1 MAQPLRIGE
10 FLDFSPIKPEDTTK
24 LFCDKENTGSVELT
38 VLSLVQFS
46 RAPFVTF
53 GSVKIGSSKS
63 VVLRVENP
71 DSDNGATEVTVNK
84 IASTK
89 GFSVDKTIFNIQVNK
104 CIYC

>member
-10 FLDFSPIKPEDTTK
+10 FLDFSPIKPEDTTT
-24 LFCDKENTGSVELT
+24 LFCDKENTGSVELP

-84 IASTK
+84 IASAK